1 MTVTKI
7 VEDLLKYELITCE
20 AALVLLKAEAEAS
33 AFKEMRKRSGKTKEK
48 NKVEK
53 NISTS
58 NLYSIEDYH
67 SWYTSFTNQI

>member
-7 VEDLLKYELITCE
+7 VEDLLKYELITYE

-33 AFKEMRKRSGKTKEK
+33 AFKEMTYKTTEK
-48 NKVEK
+48 NKVEE

-58 NLYSIEDYH
+58 NLYSIEDYYN
-67 SWYTSFTNQI
+67 WYTSFTNQI

>member
-33 AFKEMRKRSGKTKEK
+33 AFKEMTGKTTEK
-48 NKVEK
+48 NKVKE

-58 NLYSIEDYH
+58 NLYSIEDYYN
-67 SWYTSFTNQI
+67 WYTSFTNQI

>member
-7 VEDLLKYELITCE
+7 VEDLLKYKLITCE
-20 AALVLLKAEAEAS
+20 AALVLLKAEAEAN
-33 AFKEMRKRSGKTKEK
+33 AFKGIISKTTEK

-58 NLYSIEDYH
+58 NLYSIEDYYN
-67 SWYTSFTNQI
+67 WYTTFTN